1 MGRDR
6 HSNSRYPRPP
16 SLEARAC
23 SNKPQTPYPRS
34 YLAHNP
40 SLCFA
45 LLLYAR
51 CLFTAVSFLVSPRFS
66 FLPPPLLFVSFTCR
80 NYHSSLFRDDSQHG
94 DGSGVRSPAE
104 VATTTQISFAPPWHR
119 QAQSFHSN
127 YSLVSRPSAT
137 CFRWFPPRNGG
148 HTATSK
154 LGYAE
159 FQHSYLFRML
169 RVQLLGC
176 QLLG

>member
-1 MGRDR
+1 MRVVY
-6 HSNSRYPRPP
+6 S
-16 SLEARAC
+16 
-23 SNKPQTPYPRS
+23 PRS
-34 YLAHNP
+34 P
-40 SLCFA
+40 
-45 LLLYAR
+45 
-51 CLFTAVSFLVSPRFS
+51 FS
-66 FLPPPLLFVSFTCR
+66 FRRDSHSSPLLLFVSFTCR

-159 FQHSYLFRML
+159 FQRRYLFRML
-169 RVQLLGC
+169 RVQTFGMSTFGISIYIMRVRVRERWWICCRASLRSC
-176 QLLG
+176 NWAWKKCIW